1 MSQKKRVVRR
11 KGVGLTHIYHGPN
24 GRRRTNA
31 FVRFLQRVPGKAWWF
46 GGLLVAAGYIWFFYY
61 FFVSPYG
68 FRWRALYGDVSYP
81 EGYEIHGIDISHHQG
96 SIQWDTLAAHAD
108 IGGNPVRFVV
118 MKATEGATVVDEYFP
133 HNFRMAKKHGFI
145 RGAYHYWSVKSSATA
160 QARYF
165 IRHAK
170 LQTGDLPPV
179 LDVEQKNPNL
189 TDAQFR
195 DSVQKWLDIV
205 DRDIDVAEWLQ
216 NKTVQAMDTPRI
228 LSRDEAIQFV
238 RRYKQVIAPRFNGQ
252 VKVMM
257 YGSYA
262 KGCPTPWSDIDV
274 AVIIPKVNDEE
285 WLKQSTALV
294 RDGRQVTSLIEPV
307 LMEEH
312 EDSILYDDVMHTGV
326 TV

>member
-11 KGVGLTHIYHGPN
+11 KGVGLTHIYHGPS
-24 GRRRTNA
+24 GQRRTNA

-133 HNFRMAKKHGFI
+133 YNFRMAKKHGFI

-205 DRDIDVAEWLQ
+205 EHHYGVKPIIYTFYKF
-216 NKTVQAMDTPRI
+216 KTQYLGD
-228 LSRDEAIQFV
+228 
-238 RRYKQVIAPRFNGQ
+238 KRFNDYPYWIAHYY
-252 VKVMM
+252 VDKVE
-257 YGSYA
+257 YNGA
-262 KGCPTPWSDIDV
+262 WHFWQHTDV
-274 AVIIPKVNDEE
+274 GRLPGING
-285 WLKQSTALV
+285 LV
-294 RDGRQVTSLIEPV
+294 DLNIYNGNFRELQELCIS
-307 LMEEH
+307 
-312 EDSILYDDVMHTGV
+312 ED
-326 TV
+326 